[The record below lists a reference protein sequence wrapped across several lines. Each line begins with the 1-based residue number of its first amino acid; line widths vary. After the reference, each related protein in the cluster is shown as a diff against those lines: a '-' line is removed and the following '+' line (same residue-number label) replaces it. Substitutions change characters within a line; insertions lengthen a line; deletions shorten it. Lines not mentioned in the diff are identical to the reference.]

1 MEGAAQSS
9 NFPVDGIPVEFPH
22 KTSQYSIISQ
32 TSHTDQPGISIEI
45 IPGSESPQH
54 EWDEVGHEKVPQVDQ
69 HPSRSIATQR
79 ARQSSAMRP
88 ITARGFGLPSNAISH
103 RVAQCENQMGAHHET
118 LQEQSHKVHQVHER
132 IMRHPLDYHKD

>member
-9 NFPVDGIPVEFPH
+9 NFPVDGIHVECPH
-22 KTSQYSIISQ
+22 KTSQNSIYSH

-45 IPGSESPQH
+45 IPGRESPQH
-54 EWDEVGHEKVPQVDQ
+54 KWDEVGHKKVPEVDQ

-79 ARQSSAMRP
+79 ARQSSAMR
-88 ITARGFGLPSNAISH
+88 GFGLPSTAISH

-132 IMRHPLDYHKD
+132 IMRHLLDHHKD